1 MACSKCGKPSC
12 GCKIKSTQVDLIT
25 SPSKGSTR
33 RIRNTSS
40 FLRYTSSLFKT
51 YAPKKGSRQS
61 KIEDYNLI
69 KSMMTFPSKTLSTVL
84 KSKKYPSWVKQVAYN
99 QLRARTRQKKRGRR
113 NGRK

>member
-1 MACSKCGKPSC
+1 MACSKCGKTTC
-12 GCKIKSTQVDLIT
+12 GCKNKSIQIDLT
-25 SPSKGSTR
+25 TRPSKGSTR
-33 RIRNTSS
+33 KIRNSSS

-51 YAPKKGSRQS
+51 YAPKTGSTKS
-61 KIEDYNLI
+61 KKEDYNLI

-99 QLRARTRQKKRGRR
+99 QLRARTRQKQRGRR